1 MKFSSTPV
9 STMYAKVYEKK
20 RPYSQEVQALLLCV
34 SDSKT
39 ITKSGAMKLT
49 KAFAMTELPLETETN
64 VICSHVES
72 LMKRY
77 NFSNAKLEFAY
88 SKEQLELH

>member
-9 STMYAKVYEKK
+9 STMYAKVYHKK
-20 RPYSQEVQALLLCV
+20 RPYSQEIEALVLHI
-34 SDSKT
+34 SDSKS

-72 LMKRY
+72 FMKSY

-88 SKEQLELH
+88 NKVQLELH